1 MLLRLYDFLP
11 ISSVV
16 KKYSDVAIRHDEKRK
31 SYCHDHSIP
40 NNVSLNV
47 NPIVPQISE
56 LESND
61 RSIIDPYKSP
71 LNI

>member
-56 LESND
+56 LKTNNRCIAD
-61 RSIIDPYKSP
+61 IYNSP
-71 LNI
+71 LNM